1 MQDST
6 QQLIDLQDQVTKI
19 QGTVDSLSQS
29 FYKNNFSSSQ
39 TFNKDIVFSV
49 SLQVP
54 HYSSA
59 PSVGAVGQLIEVGG
73 KLYIC
78 TIAGSVASPATWTL
92 VGTQS

>member
-1 MQDST
+1 MQPNPN
-6 QQLIDLQDQVTKI
+6 QELQDQVTKI
-19 QGTVDSLSQS
+19 QSTVDNLSQA

-39 TFNKDIVFSV
+39 TFSKDIFFSV

-78 TIAGSVASPATWTL
+78 TTAGSVASPAVWTL
-92 VGTQS
+92 VGSQV